1 MPTETI
7 DVESAQ
13 RSRLAIDI
21 NFAGDRYRTANGIF
35 TFPSPTLEMIDQN
48 LYYLLKNATQKK
60 FERKYLMRPDY
71 LSYDEYETVALAQ
84 LLMYVNGVSSIED
97 FDLQEVIVPSL
108 SAIIEMLKDKY
119 PTRDADDLTEVD
131 W

>member
-1 MPTETI
+1 MAVTI
-7 DVESAQ
+7 DQESIQ

-21 NFAGDRYRTANGIF
+21 NFCGDRYKTDNGIF
-35 TFPSPTLEMIDQN
+35 TFPAPSLETIDQN
-48 LYYLLKNATQKK
+48 LYYLLKNAIQKP
-60 FERKYLMRPDY
+60 FDRKYVMRPDY
-71 LSYDEYETVALAQ
+71 LSFDEYGTVSLAQ
-84 LLMYVNGVSSIED
+84 LLMYVNAVPSIEQ

-119 PTRDADDLTEVD
+119 PSRNTDDLIEVN